1 MITPTLQMWFE
12 PGIWT
17 PERTLDFVCSLI
29 EVLGKSHPSLTEWKD
44 LRQGPKD
51 VAVSLT
57 ERDAILARINRK
69 IDRNRTSYPGLPY
82 VESAELNV
90 TNALTPSAWQKP
102 GCATLFFKP
111 WNGLMTLEV
120 CDADE
125 SLGAALARQ
134 VFLSACR
141 TAISMAPIT
150 FASTDIQSAHGDR
163 EVSYQFDKKLFPHR
177 QYFGWMGFVHVE
189 LSHAQIREA
198 DEVVPVPGKGTIII
212 SVPGLLDPADPAQ
225 VEQAHRVEMQ
235 LAHYN
240 FLPVTDPDLR
250 DAP

>member
-1 MITPTLQMWFE
+1 MVFHAAAFDAGRYPDRRGRCRAVPSLAYARSKFLITPTLQLWFE

-17 PERTLDFVCSLI
+17 PERTLDFVCFLTDA
-29 EVLGKSHPSLTEWKD
+29 LGKSHPSLTEWKD

-69 IDRNRTSYPGLPY
+69 IDRNRASYPGLPY

-141 TAISMAPIT
+141 TAISMAP
-150 FASTDIQSAHGDR
+150 SPLLR
-163 EVSYQFDKKLFPHR
+163 L
-177 QYFGWMGFVHVE
+177 
-189 LSHAQIREA
+189 
-198 DEVVPVPGKGTIII
+198 I
-212 SVPGLLDPADPAQ
+212 SRARMATG
-225 VEQAHRVEMQ
+225 R
-235 LAHYN
+235 
-240 FLPVTDPDLR
+240 
-250 DAP
+250 